1 MDSGPSVG
9 RGRGRGGVPVLPSGL
24 WESLQSG
31 SGEADVDEKIQRSV
45 ESLARYDDAE
55 ESPISEFGRRRPERS
70 LGEKGVGYERNEK
83 APKKGGIPDPSVDWT
98 CPSCGN
104 VNWARR

>member
-1 MDSGPSVG
+1 MDSGSTAG

-31 SGEADVDEKIQRSV
+31 SGGADVDEKIQKSV
-45 ESLARYDDAE
+45 ESLNRYDDAD
-55 ESPISEFGRRRPERS
+55 ESITPEFGKRKAHENSYPD
-70 LGEKGVGYERNEK
+70 KGMGLDKV
-83 APKKGGIPDPSVDWT
+83 PKKGGIPDPSVDWT
-98 CPSCGN
+98 CLSCGN